1 MVLEWNS
8 QEVFQIW
15 LQWTCSCLRG
25 IRPCGFD
32 REKQFPRRIPTN
44 SISIKCEISL
54 TVDYRLSNL
63 PVWYYFI
70 NIFIYTRR
78 TETLHK
84 SRFLKKK
91 NIFRM
96 QNQVLQ
102 KCWFFQI
109 SQFFMWPC
117 KIIRFSCPHHTAH
130 FSSLFFSSSLKKS
143 CIRPVLMGWYQRSLQ
158 NPSDDLRRMNSTG

>member
-70 NIFIYTRR
+70 NIFIYIYKPVDSLVTVLNPSCLPILQPTTNAFFSTEKWPRGCHRARHGAPSCDRDRR
-78 TETLHK
+78 
-84 SRFLKKK
+84 
-91 NIFRM
+91 
-96 QNQVLQ
+96 
-102 KCWFFQI
+102 
-109 SQFFMWPC
+109 MW
-117 KIIRFSCPHHTAH
+117 RLGW
-130 FSSLFFSSSLKKS
+130 SLFGSFRSERDGL
-143 CIRPVLMGWYQRSLQ
+143 PSLQ
-158 NPSDDLRRMNSTG
+158 YQKKMERLVSSFEQKNL